1 MARWLVTQGDHQFS
15 ANDLTELKEL
25 AKTGQVGAG
34 DMVQPPGAADWLYAS
49 EVPELAELF
58 PSGGE
63 VDDDDLDWDMP
74 KKRNRTPLVVVLLG
88 IVAFGGYGMWD
99 YGQKLPDHNDLEL
112 IGGTSGMTL
121 TEMIASSDVP
131 FERPPMHKGKP
142 WARCRRTASSSCL
155 GSAAS
160 GTKSRTTL
168 EPKGTFRRTPLC
180 PRTTSRTPR
189 RGSPTT
195 PSTTPTATSS

>member
-49 EVPELAELF
+49 EVPELAALF

-74 KKRNRTPLVVVLLG
+74 KKRNRTPLAIVLLG

-121 TEMIASSDVP
+121 S
-131 FERPPMHKGKP
+131 
-142 WARCRRTASSSCL
+142 
-155 GSAAS
+155 
-160 GTKSRTTL
+160 
-168 EPKGTFRRTPLC
+168 
-180 PRTTSRTPR
+180 PR
-189 RGSPTT
+189 
-195 PSTTPTATSS
+195 